1 VTEVRSGPKALAL
14 IERGDTFDLMI
25 SDYAMPRIAGMQL
38 AAAVRALR
46 PGLPII
52 LASGYAELPTEST
65 LALQQLDKPY
75 SLTDLAGK
83 IERVMAERG

>member
-1 VTEVRSGPKALAL
+1 VTEARSGPTALAL

-25 SDYAMPRIAGMQL
+25 SNYAMPRMTGMQL

-52 LASGYAELPTEST
+52 LAPGYAELPMESA
-65 LALQQLDKPY
+65 LALPRRDKPY
-75 SLTDLAGK
+75 SLKGLAGK
-83 IERVMAERG
+83 IESVMARGG